1 MLLLDL
7 MSFEEL
13 EEQINIIR
21 KELFNIAAIKGF
33 SDNRVMEISQRL
45 DLYLQR
51 YNELK
56 KLNILPALILRTYI
70 SFSQLF
76 INNLFRIFCL

>member
-1 MLLLDL
+1 

-56 KLNILPALILRTYI
+56 KTEYSTCTNSSNLHIVQP
-70 SFSQLF
+70 
-76 INNLFRIFCL
+76 INYQ